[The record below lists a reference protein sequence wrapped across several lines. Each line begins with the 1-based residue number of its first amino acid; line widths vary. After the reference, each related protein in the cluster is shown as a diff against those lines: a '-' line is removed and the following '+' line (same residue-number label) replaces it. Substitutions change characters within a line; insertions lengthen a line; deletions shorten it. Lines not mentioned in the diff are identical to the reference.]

1 VAVDVDVDVDVDVAA
16 TASSAPACPGIPGVA
31 YQQTKMDCLVI

>member
-1 VAVDVDVDVDVDVAA
+1 VAVDVDVDVDVVA
-16 TASSAPACPGIPGVA
+16 TASSAPACPDIPGIA